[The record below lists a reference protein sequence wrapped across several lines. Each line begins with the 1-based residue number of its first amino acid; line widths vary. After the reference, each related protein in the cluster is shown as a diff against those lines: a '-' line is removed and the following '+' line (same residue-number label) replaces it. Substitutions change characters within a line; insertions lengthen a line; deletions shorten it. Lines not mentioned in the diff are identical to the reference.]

1 MKLFQSIQFVV
12 MDAIDFFTK
21 KLCVYYVKPRAIDVM
36 SSFHGKSVTK
46 HNLFSAK
53 IIWISMYLK

>member
-53 IIWISMYLK
+53 II